1 MPRADILRIPI
12 LFLFPVWLVIGGVC
26 AVIAVA
32 ALAFFCL
39 FAILHVA
46 MQIQRREICVTF
58 SWAVFLKVAMAAIA
72 GNTDLRSQNAG

>member
-1 MPRADILRIPI
+1 M
-12 LFLFPVWLVIGGVC
+12 IGGVC

-72 GNTDLRSQNAG
+72 GTEDFQLSEYASSRLNKGCPWTVN